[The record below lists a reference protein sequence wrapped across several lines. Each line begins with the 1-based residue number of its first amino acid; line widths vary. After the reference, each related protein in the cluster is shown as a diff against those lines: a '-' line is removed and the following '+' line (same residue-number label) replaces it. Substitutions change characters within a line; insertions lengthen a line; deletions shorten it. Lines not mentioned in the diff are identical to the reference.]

1 LASNYLNPSNKRKL
15 KLPTLPIELSKDE
28 KERIKRLLASK
39 VVGMFGR
46 KLEEA
51 DWTEVYCKARGIPN
65 QGWSNLKLDVMV
77 PGLGIEIKMLGVKD
91 VPIVNQCGTSLMHP
105 SATRSISLPTGNAQ
119 SAMEQVLTE
128 YSDLLESRRASV
140 VELFGEPAE
149 LRSGWLLWKRSLD
162 EFLYFEEKLEVP
174 DFSKYTADW
183 YEHNSDGAR
192 RRSRNLWI
200 FDQNGRKR
208 YSVTTERGVK
218 VQPYF
223 TIPPLGAKN
232 LAIFKIQGE
241 EVENDAI
248 RIWLTSSTYEK
259 FLSLFSSKSY
269 SSELLELLGNMPVIS
284 DGDVLES
291 LESDLREIQIDKNV
305 YENLC
310 EKISGVS
317 DEHRI
322 RQFISHIRN

>member
-1 LASNYLNPSNKRKL
+1 M
-15 KLPTLPIELSKDE
+15 PTLPAELSQAE
-28 KERIKRLLASK
+28 KERVKRLLASK

-77 PGLGIEIKMLGVKD
+77 PGLGLEIKMLGVKD

-105 SATRSISLPTGNAQ
+105 SATRSISLPTGDAH

-128 YSDLLESRRASV
+128 YSELLESRRRSV
-140 VELFGEPAE
+140 DDQFGVPSE

-223 TIPPLGAKN
+223 DIPPLGAKN

-241 EVENDAI
+241 EVENDAV
-248 RIWLTSSTYEK
+248 RIWLTASTYENL
-259 FLSLFSSKSY
+259 LSIFNTKSY
-269 SSELLELLGNMPVIS
+269 STEMSKLLGGLPAIS
-284 DGDVLES
+284 EGDVLES
-291 LESDLREIQIDKNV
+291 LEADLREIKIDKAV

-310 EKISGVS
+310 EKIEGVS
-317 DEHRI
+317 DEHRM
-322 RQFISHIRN
+322 RQFISHVRGQ

>member
-1 LASNYLNPSNKRKL
+1 M
-15 KLPTLPIELSKDE
+15 PTLPAELSQAE
-28 KERIKRLLASK
+28 KERVKRLLASK

-77 PGLGIEIKMLGVKD
+77 PGLGLEIKMLGVKD

-105 SATRSISLPTGNAQ
+105 SATRSISLPTGDAH

-128 YSDLLESRRASV
+128 YSELLESRRRSV
-140 VELFGEPAE
+140 DDQFGVRSE

-223 TIPPLGAKN
+223 DIPPLGAKN

-241 EVENDAI
+241 EVENDAV
-248 RIWLTSSTYEK
+248 RIWLTASTYENL
-259 FLSLFSSKSY
+259 LSIFNTKSY
-269 SSELLELLGNMPVIS
+269 STEMSKLLGGLPAIS
-284 DGDVLES
+284 EGDVLES
-291 LESDLREIQIDKNV
+291 LEADLREIKIDKAV

-310 EKISGVS
+310 EKIEGVS
-317 DEHRI
+317 DEHRM
-322 RQFISHIRN
+322 RQFISHVRGQ

>member
-1 LASNYLNPSNKRKL
+1 
-15 KLPTLPIELSKDE
+15 LPTLPAELSQVE

-77 PGLGIEIKMLGVKD
+77 PGLGLEIKMLGVKD
-91 VPIVNQCGTSLMHP
+91 VPIVNQCGTALMHP
-105 SATRSISLPTGNAQ
+105 SATRSISLPTGDAHA
-119 SAMEQVLTE
+119 AMQQVLTE
-128 YSDLLESRRASV
+128 YSELLEGRRRSV
-140 VELFGEPAE
+140 EDQFEVPAE

-162 EFLYFEEKLEVP
+162 EFLYFEDKLEVP
-174 DFSKYTADW
+174 DFSNYSADW
-183 YEHNSDGAR
+183 YEHNSDSAR

-223 TIPPLGAKN
+223 DIPPLGAKN

-241 EVENDAI
+241 EVDNDAV
-248 RIWLTSSTYEK
+248 RIWLTASTYENL
-259 FLSLFSSKSY
+259 LSLFKSKSF
-269 SSELLELLGNMPVIS
+269 STEMSNLLGGLPAIS
-284 DGDVLES
+284 EGDVLES
-291 LESDLREIQIDKNV
+291 LEADLREIKIDKGV

-310 EKISGVS
+310 EKIKGVS

-322 RQFISHIRN
+322 RQFISHVRS

>member
-1 LASNYLNPSNKRKL
+1 
-15 KLPTLPIELSKDE
+15 
-28 KERIKRLLASK
+28 
-39 VVGMFGR
+39 MFGR

-77 PGLGIEIKMLGVKD
+77 PGLGLEIKMLGVKD

-105 SATRSISLPTGNAQ
+105 SATRSISLPTGDAH

-128 YSDLLESRRASV
+128 YSELLESRRRSV
-140 VELFGEPAE
+140 DDQFGVRSE

-223 TIPPLGAKN
+223 DIPPLGAKN

-241 EVENDAI
+241 EVENDAV
-248 RIWLTSSTYEK
+248 RIWLTASTYENL
-259 FLSLFSSKSY
+259 LSIFNTKSY
-269 SSELLELLGNMPVIS
+269 STEMSKLLGGLPAIS
-284 DGDVLES
+284 EGDVLES
-291 LESDLREIQIDKNV
+291 LEADLREIKIDKAV

-310 EKISGVS
+310 EKIEGVS
-317 DEHRI
+317 DEHRM
-322 RQFISHIRN
+322 RQFISHVRGQ

>member
-1 LASNYLNPSNKRKL
+1 
-15 KLPTLPIELSKDE
+15 LPTLPAELSQAE
-28 KERIKRLLASK
+28 KERVKRLLASK

-77 PGLGIEIKMLGVKD
+77 PGLGLEIKMLGVKD

-105 SATRSISLPTGNAQ
+105 SATRSISLPTGDAH

-128 YSDLLESRRASV
+128 YSELLESRRRSV
-140 VELFGEPAE
+140 DDQFGVPSE

-223 TIPPLGAKN
+223 DIPPLGAKN

-241 EVENDAI
+241 EVENDAV
-248 RIWLTSSTYEK
+248 RIWLTASTYENL
-259 FLSLFSSKSY
+259 LSIFNSKSY
-269 SSELLELLGNMPVIS
+269 STEMSKLLGGLPAIS
-284 DGDVLES
+284 EGDVLES
-291 LESDLREIQIDKNV
+291 LEADLREIKIDKAV

-310 EKISGVS
+310 EKIKGVS
-317 DEHRI
+317 DEHRM
-322 RQFISHIRN
+322 RQFISHVRGQ

>member
-1 LASNYLNPSNKRKL
+1 
-15 KLPTLPIELSKDE
+15 LPTLPAELSQAE
-28 KERIKRLLASK
+28 KERVKRLLASK

-77 PGLGIEIKMLGVKD
+77 PGLGLEIKMLGVKD

-105 SATRSISLPTGNAQ
+105 SATRSISLPTGGAH

-128 YSDLLESRRASV
+128 YSELLESRRRSV
-140 VELFGEPAE
+140 DDQFGVPSE

-223 TIPPLGAKN
+223 DIPPLGAKN

-241 EVENDAI
+241 EVENDAV
-248 RIWLTSSTYEK
+248 RIWLTASTYENL
-259 FLSLFSSKSY
+259 LSIFNSKSY
-269 SSELLELLGNMPVIS
+269 STEMSKLLGGLPAIS
-284 DGDVLES
+284 EGDVLES
-291 LESDLREIQIDKNV
+291 LEADLREIKIDKAV

-310 EKISGVS
+310 EKIQGVS
-317 DEHRI
+317 DEHRM
-322 RQFISHIRN
+322 RQFISHVRGQ

>member
-1 LASNYLNPSNKRKL
+1 M
-15 KLPTLPIELSKDE
+15 PTLPAELSQAE
-28 KERIKRLLASK
+28 KERVKRLLASK

-77 PGLGIEIKMLGVKD
+77 PGLGLEIKMLGVKD

-105 SATRSISLPTGNAQ
+105 SATRSISLPTGDAH

-128 YSDLLESRRASV
+128 YSELLESRRRSV
-140 VELFGEPAE
+140 DDQFGVPSE

-223 TIPPLGAKN
+223 DIPPLGAKN

-241 EVENDAI
+241 EVENDAV
-248 RIWLTSSTYEK
+248 RIWLTASTYENL
-259 FLSLFSSKSY
+259 LSIFNSKSY
-269 SSELLELLGNMPVIS
+269 STEMSKLLGGLPAIS
-284 DGDVLES
+284 EGDVLES
-291 LESDLREIQIDKNV
+291 LEADLREIKIDKAV

-310 EKISGVS
+310 EKIKGVS
-317 DEHRI
+317 DEHRM
-322 RQFISHIRN
+322 RQFISHVRGQ

>member
-1 LASNYLNPSNKRKL
+1 MKI
-15 KLPTLPIELSKDE
+15 LPVELSQVE
-28 KERIKRLLASK
+28 KEKIKRLLASK

-65 QGWSNLKLDVMV
+65 QSWSNLKLDVMV
-77 PGLGIEIKMLGVKD
+77 PGFGLEIKMLGVKD

-119 SAMEQVLTE
+119 SAMRQVLTE
-128 YSDLLESRRASV
+128 YSELLEKRRKSV
-140 VELFGEPAE
+140 EDQFGIPSE

-174 DFSKYTADW
+174 DFSKFTADW
-183 YEHNSDGAR
+183 YEHNSDSAR
-192 RRSRNLWI
+192 KRSRNLWI

-223 TIPPLGAKN
+223 DIPPLGAKN
-232 LAIFKIQGE
+232 LSIFKIQGE
-241 EVENDAI
+241 EVENEAI
-248 RIWLTSSTYEK
+248 RIWLTASTYENL
-259 FLSLFSSKSY
+259 LSLFNSNSY
-269 SSELLELLGNMPVIS
+269 SKEMSELLGGLPAIS
-284 DGDVLES
+284 EGDVLAS
-291 LESDLREIQIDKNV
+291 LEADLREIKIDKKV
-305 YENLC
+305 YVNLC
-310 EKISGVS
+310 NKIQGVS

-322 RQFISHIRN
+322 RQFISHVKGR

>member
-1 LASNYLNPSNKRKL
+1 M
-15 KLPTLPIELSKDE
+15 PTLPIELSKDE
-28 KERIKRLLASK
+28 KERLKRLLASK

-77 PGLGIEIKMLGVKD
+77 PGLGLEIKMLGVKD

-128 YSDLLESRRASV
+128 YSELLESRRASV
-140 VELFGEPAE
+140 VEQFGEPAE

-162 EFLYFEEKLEVP
+162 EFLYFEERLEVP
-174 DFSKYTADW
+174 DFSNYVADW
-183 YEHNSDGAR
+183 YEHNSDSAR

-223 TIPPLGAKN
+223 DIPPLGAKN
-232 LAIFKIQGE
+232 LSIFKIQGE
-241 EVENDAI
+241 EVGKDAI
-248 RIWLTSSTYEK
+248 RIWLTTSTYEK
-259 FLSLFSSKSY
+259 LLSMFSSKSY
-269 SSELLELLGNMPVIS
+269 STELAELLGNMPAIS
-284 DGDVLES
+284 EGDVLES
-291 LESDLREIQIDKNV
+291 LEADLREIQIDKNV

-310 EKISGVS
+310 EKIKGVS

-322 RQFISHIRN
+322 RQFISHISNQ